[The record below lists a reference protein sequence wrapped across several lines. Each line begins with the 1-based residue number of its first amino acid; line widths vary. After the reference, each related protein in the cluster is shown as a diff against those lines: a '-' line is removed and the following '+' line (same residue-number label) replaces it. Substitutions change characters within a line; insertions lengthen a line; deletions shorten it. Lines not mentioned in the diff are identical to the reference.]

1 MNVNEWL
8 QVSTKLLETNG
19 VSTGRLDC
27 LVLLEDTLS
36 TNRARLLA
44 EPDTQL
50 SSDQKVKLKKLLN
63 RRAAHEPLAYIREHT
78 EFYGRDFVI
87 TPDVLEPRPESEA
100 IIDLFKELVSS
111 EPQWQEVGSK
121 VLAADVGTGSGALG
135 ITAALEVPNCTV
147 DLLELSD
154 EAAKIAKINVD
165 KFTIS
170 LSVIISDLLAGAPND
185 YDVLLCNL
193 PYVPDEYPINEAA
206 AFEPKIALFGGKDG
220 LDLYKRLFGQIGNSP
235 KQPLYLLI
243 ESLPAQHGE
252 LDKIAAQAGYK
263 LHKTKDFIQLF
274 KRAHI
279 DQS

>member
-1 MNVNEWL
+1 MKIGHWL
-8 QVSTKLLETNG
+8 KTAQQDLQKKGIATA
-19 VSTGRLDC
+19 RLDC
-27 LVLLEDTLS
+27 LVLLEDTLGI
-36 TNRARLLA
+36 NRARLLA

-50 SSDQKVKLKKLLN
+50 SPDQQAKLKNLLN
-63 RRAAHEPLAYIREHT
+63 RRASHEPLAYIREHS

-100 IIDLFKELVSS
+100 IIDLFKGLASS

-121 VLAADVGTGSGALG
+121 VLVADVGTGSGALG

-147 DLLELSD
+147 DLLEISD

-170 LSVIISDLLAGAPND
+170 VSVIISDLLANAPVA

-193 PYVPDEYPINEAA
+193 PYVPDEYPINDAA
-206 AFEPKIALFGGKDG
+206 GFEPKIALFGGKDG
-220 LDLYKRLFGQIGNSP
+220 LDLYKRLFDQIGNLQE
-235 KQPLYLLI
+235 QPLYLLI

-252 LDKIAAQAGYK
+252 LDKIAAQTGYK
-263 LHKTKDFIQLF
+263 LQMTKDFIQLF
-274 KRAHI
+274 KR
-279 DQS
+279 SNNV

>member
-1 MNVNEWL
+1 MMKIGHWL
-8 QVSTKLLETNG
+8 KTAQQDLQKKGIATA
-19 VSTGRLDC
+19 RLDC
-27 LVLLEDTLS
+27 LVLLEDTLGI
-36 TNRARLLA
+36 NRARLLA

-50 SSDQKVKLKKLLN
+50 SPDQQAKLKNLLN
-63 RRAAHEPLAYIREHT
+63 RRASHEPLAYIREHS

-100 IIDLFKELVSS
+100 IIDLFKGLASS

-121 VLAADVGTGSGALG
+121 VLVADVGTGSGALG

-147 DLLELSD
+147 DLLEISD

-170 LSVIISDLLAGAPND
+170 VSVIISDLLANAPVA

-193 PYVPDEYPINEAA
+193 PYVPDEYPINDAA
-206 AFEPKIALFGGKDG
+206 GFEPKIALFGGKDG
-220 LDLYKRLFGQIGNSP
+220 LDLYKRLFDQIGNLQE
-235 KQPLYLLI
+235 QPLYLLI

-252 LDKIAAQAGYK
+252 LDKIAAQTGYK
-263 LHKTKDFIQLF
+263 LQMTKDFIQLF
-274 KRAHI
+274 KR
-279 DQS
+279 SNNV